1 MALSSQQVPVLHDV
15 NAILEH
21 AVSSPLLNWWGAHP
35 KVSHVAVSSQREA
48 SLHEEVAVPKH
59 FTLTPLLISVFG
71 QVNLFQAAFASQLRP
86 IAPEMMPV
94 YPAWACA
101 HTNAIV
107 VEALGVQ
114 ILRASA
120 GGALVTIAVAC
131 LAGAPNCFVTA
142 VTKHTVI

>member
-1 MALSSQQVPVLHDV
+1 M
-15 NAILEH
+15 
-21 AVSSPLLNWWGAHP
+21 
-35 KVSHVAVSSQREA
+35 K
-48 SLHEEVAVPKH
+48 VAVPKH

-71 QVNLFQAAFASQLRP
+71 QVNSFQAAFASQLCP

-94 YPAWACA
+94 YLAWACA

-131 LAGAPNCFVTA
+131 LAGAPSRFVTDA
-142 VTKHTVI
+142 GVTKHTGAGVATWACAHANTILLFNCCKPCCMRSSTWAPLSMIVCQ